1 MAVAGRP
8 LWMLRK
14 KGVSQIIWFLIAFII
29 ILVLLGIAFLII
41 DKGKTFGLDS
51 LEKVFDN
58 VMGRV
63 NQ

>member
-1 MAVAGRP
+1 
-8 LWMLRK
+8 MLRK